1 MAQDDTLEGIDEFL
15 KGSAKEFD
23 APGLAVVAIKD
34 KEIIYSKGVGY
45 RDVDKKLEMTT
56 STIHPIASCTKSFTS
71 TAVAMLVDEGKLEW
85 DTPIREFIP
94 QFKMKDPVATNQ
106 ITIVDMLSHRTGLP
120 RHDFVW
126 INDKFTYDQVLE
138 RLPHLD
144 SSKDIRTSFQYCNLM
159 YLAAS
164 VIIEEL
170 SGMSYNDFISKR
182 IFKPLG
188 MKDSNFSLTVMQKT
202 PDFATP
208 YKIDYKDEKLS
219 YIQCDYVVND
229 VATGAGCINASIDDM
244 GKWLKFHLNRGKVG
258 KKQLVSADNLRRT
271 HDSVI
276 ICSMTSGLDF
286 WMPNQKWFRMDTYGL
301 GWFGLMYRGYRVVK
315 HGGGIDGSSS
325 LMGFLPDEDIGVMAV
340 VNKSDCNLSAAVFY
354 NLFDRFL
361 KLDPVEWNEIYT
373 KIDAGIIK
381 SVQGSTEASL
391 GLQITDTEPTRSIDE
406 YVGRY
411 HHPGY
416 GNFEFYIQDNELR
429 SKSGSVEYP
438 LTHFHYDTFQ
448 YDIKRFDVKGLLT
461 FHADDRGE
469 VVGFAA
475 KIEEL
480 TPPITFSRLPDQYMR
495 DAEFLKSLIGKYEA
509 VGIVLEIAL
518 RGDDTIT
525 CSFPGQQPI
534 ELKPVRGMRFKT
546 KEESYSIE
554 FKKDESGKIS
564 EFLYITSMQVIPAR
578 RIE

>member
-15 KGSAKEFD
+15 EGSAKEFD
-23 APGLAVVAIKD
+23 APGLAVVVIKD

-71 TAVAMLVDEGKLEW
+71 TAIAMLVDEGKLEW

-126 INDKFTYDQVLE
+126 INDEFTYDQVLE

-159 YLAAS
+159 YLAVS
-164 VIIEEL
+164 VIVEEL

-208 YKIDYKDEKLS
+208 YKIDYKDEKLG

-361 KLDPVEWNEIYT
+361 RLDPVEWNDMYK
-373 KIDAGIIK
+373 KIDAEIIK
-381 SVQGSTEASL
+381 SIQGSSEASL
-391 GLQITDTEPTRSIDE
+391 GLQITDTEPTRPMEE
-406 YVGRY
+406 YVGKY

-416 GNFEFYIQDNELR
+416 GDFELYIQDNELR

-469 VVGFAA
+469 IVGFAA
-475 KIEEL
+475 KLEAL
-480 TPPITFSRLPDQYMR
+480 TLPITFSRLPDQYMR

-525 CSFPGQQPI
+525 CSLPGQQPI
-534 ELKPVRGMRFKT
+534 ELEPVRGMRFKT
-546 KEESYSIE
+546 KDESYSIE

>member
-1 MAQDDTLEGIDEFL
+1 MAQDDTLEGLDAFL
-15 KGSAKEFD
+15 EDSAKEFD
-23 APGLAVVAIKD
+23 APGLAVVAIKE
-34 KEIIYSKGVGY
+34 KEVIYSRGFGY

-71 TAVAMLVDEGKLEW
+71 TAIAMLVNEGKLEW

-94 QFKMKDPVATNQ
+94 QFKMKDPAVTNQ

-126 INDKFTYDQVLE
+126 INDEFTYDQVLE

-144 SSKDIRTSFQYCNLM
+144 SSKDIRTM
-159 YLAAS
+159 
-164 VIIEEL
+164 
-170 SGMSYNDFISKR
+170 G
-182 IFKPLG
+182 
-188 MKDSNFSLTVMQKT
+188 
-202 PDFATP
+202 
-208 YKIDYKDEKLS
+208 

-244 GKWLKFHLNRGKVG
+244 GKWLKFHLNGGKVG
-258 KKQLVSADNLRRT
+258 NKQLVSADNLRKT

-286 WMPNQKWFRMDTYGL
+286 WLPNQKWLRMDTYGL
-301 GWFGLMYRGYRVVK
+301 GWGGLMYRGQRVVT

-325 LMGFLPDEDIGVMAV
+325 LMGFLPDEDIGVMAI
-340 VNKSDCNLSAAVFY
+340 VNKSDCNLPGAAFY

-361 KLDPVEWNEIYT
+361 GLDPVEWNEIYR
-373 KIDAGIIK
+373 KIDAEIIK
-381 SVQGSTEASL
+381 SVQGSGEASL
-391 GLQITDTEPTRSIDE
+391 GLRIADTEPTRPIEE

-416 GNFEFYIQDNELR
+416 GNFEFYIQDNELQ
-429 SKSGSVEYP
+429 SKTGSVEYP

-469 VVGFAA
+469 IVGFAA
-475 KIEEL
+475 KIEAL

-495 DAEFLKSLIGKYEA
+495 DAEFLKSLIGKYETI
-509 VGIVLEIAL
+509 GIVLEIAL
-518 RGDDTIT
+518 RGDNTIT
-525 CSFPGQQPI
+525 CSFPGQQPS

-546 KEESYSIE
+546 KDESYSIE
-554 FKKDESGKIS
+554 FKKNESGKIS
-564 EFLYITSMQVIPAR
+564 EFLFITSMQVFPAR